1 MTALLVMVGVVLVV
15 ISAVVLMR
23 PLRAA
28 MPGVERTT
36 LTAARDRL
44 LLQLDEL
51 EVERGDK
58 NVDDAVAQDEQRR
71 LEFELA
77 QVLKRLEGGDA
88 VGPATGAPLSRRGV
102 IVAVVLAL
110 ALPSAGFGLY
120 LWQNRPTLTALS
132 QAPIAAEPGAGQV
145 PPMVLEM
152 VARLERRLEAQPNDP
167 RGWAQLGRSYAVLGR
182 LQHAQNAYEKAYNLA
197 PNDPGIVAAYAWFLY
212 AQNTL
217 HASPQAVALYRKL
230 IALDPTNPDALWV
243 LGLAAYG
250 DGDAPRA
257 LGYWERLHKLL
268 PDGSPA
274 KAAVAQAIAKLKTMA
289 PGGERKGRGK
299 G

>member
-1 MTALLVMVGVVLVV
+1 MTALLVIVGAVLVV

-28 MPGVERTT
+28 MPGVERTA
-36 LTAARDRL
+36 LEAARDRL
-44 LLQLDEL
+44 VLQLDEL

-77 QVLKRLEGGDA
+77 QVLKRLDGGDA
-88 VGPATGAPLSRRGV
+88 AGTTARVPLSRQGV

-110 ALPSAGFGLY
+110 ALPSAGLGLY
-120 LWQNRPTLTALS
+120 LWQNRPTLTALA
-132 QAPIAAEPGAGQV
+132 QAPVAAEPGAGQV

-152 VARLERRLEAQPNDP
+152 VARLERRLQAQPDDP

-182 LQHAQNAYEKAYNLA
+182 LQHAQNAYEKAYRLA
-197 PNDPGIVAAYAWFLY
+197 PNDPEIVAQYGWFLY

-217 HASPQAVALYRKL
+217 QVSPKAVVLYRKL

-257 LGYWERLHKLL
+257 LRYWERLHKLL
-268 PDGSPA
+268 PDGNPA
-274 KAAVAQAIAKLKTMA
+274 KAAVANAIAKVKAAT
-289 PGGERKGRGK
+289 PGERTGRGK